1 MYRLNGVTAVLEG
14 RTRHDPVLG
23 MMAGKF
29 TLVHYDPRSN
39 GDQPR
44 MLCLYADMANGK

>member
-23 MMAGKF
+23 MTGGKF
-29 TLVHYDPRSN
+29 TVSLPGCSVLIRYHFDYEAA
-39 GDQPR
+39 QI
-44 MLCLYADMANGK
+44 